1 MNVAQAKL
9 SGYLADLVL
18 SVKRNDLE
26 ATKNIVDQINSIQV
40 LTSEF
45 DFQTILSPNTF
56 YNDSA
61 VYAVT
66 NLNNIGRRNDMLFIQ
81 KIKRLYAAGDSD
93 KVLEFLAEI
102 NNSEC
107 LSQLELY
114 LVSRLYQLCIDFELW
129 DELSTLREGFNAIE
143 EKGE

>member
-26 ATKNIVDQINSIQV
+26 ATKSIVDQINSIQV

-102 NNSEC
+102 NNIEY

-129 DELSTLREGFNAIE
+129 DELSTLRESFNAIE

>member
-1 MNVAQAKL
+1 
-9 SGYLADLVL
+9 
-18 SVKRNDLE
+18 
-26 ATKNIVDQINSIQV
+26 
-40 LTSEF
+40 
-45 DFQTILSPNTF
+45 
-56 YNDSA
+56 
-61 VYAVT
+61 
-66 NLNNIGRRNDMLFIQ
+66 MLFIQ

-102 NNSEC
+102 NNIEY

-129 DELSTLREGFNAIE
+129 DELSTLRESFNAIE